1 MTKNFSHA
9 IQCSRGPTIFLYH
22 SCRMLLRTIQI
33 ENVIQGLQAFLSL
46 PLVARSSA
54 SSGATFLLSSQGEN
68 VDLLTL

>member
-1 MTKNFSHA
+1 
-9 IQCSRGPTIFLYH
+9 
-22 SCRMLLRTIQI
+22 MLLRTIQI